1 MPQFDKDLAYWK
13 AAEVDNLSLGSNGA
27 LIVTGTGANTGEWYA
42 IQIIEDAA
50 FSALTGFQLQGTW
63 TGVTLPTGLIIY
75 GRFTA
80 FTLSSGKV
88 IAYRADVD
96 GQ

>member
-27 LIVTGTGANTGEWYA
+27 LIVTGTNANTGEWYA
-42 IQIIEDAA
+42 IQVIEDAA

-63 TGVTLPTGLIIY
+63 TGVTFAAGTIIY

-88 IAYRADVD
+88 VAYRADVD
-96 GQ
+96 GL